1 MNGRNGRQFP
11 LLFGNKLHVRMTSVS
26 AKSMRNGKP
35 VRKSDDKE
43 KARPK
48 RERPEVVSIE
58 DLFRKTKAWPEI
70 FYKPLTEEEVGVR
83 GVSNG

>member
-1 MNGRNGRQFP
+1 
-11 LLFGNKLHVRMTSVS
+11 MTSVS

-58 DLFRKTKAWPEI
+58 DQENESAA
-70 FYKPLTEEEVGVR
+70 
-83 GVSNG
+83 

>member
-11 LLFGNKLHVRMTSVS
+11 LRFGNKLHVRMTSVS

-58 DLFRKTKAWPEI
+58 DLFRKTKARPEI

-83 GVSNG
+83 GVGNG